1 VPDFRRTFHHPEVR
15 VLGGLGR
22 VSGVR
27 RVHVL
32 GENGW
37 LGLFGSGTHVSR
49 GTRIIMVLGT
59 LVSDGCP
66 RHSYKMLSL

>member
-27 RVHVL
+27 RVHVSRRRI
-32 GENGW
+32 
-37 LGLFGSGTHVSR
+37 SGVISVMSELATCVES
-49 GTRIIMVLGT
+49 
-59 LVSDGCP
+59 
-66 RHSYKMLSL
+66 